1 MVGAGQMNSEPGM
14 GYQST
19 WDHEP
24 QEQRAD
30 KPFVSNMSKAERDAV
45 LERLLRDY
53 HRDNPD
59 TQYDYERDMGMEAA

>member
-1 MVGAGQMNSEPGM
+1 MSEPGQN
-14 GYQST
+14 YQST

-24 QEQRAD
+24 QPQRAD
-30 KPFVSNMSKAERDAV
+30 KPHVSNLSKEEREAV

-59 TQYDYERDMGMEAA
+59 TAYDYERDVLGDAA